1 MLYAIKFVLFA
12 GLTLILSLGTVLL
25 GVWDRNGKLAYQ
37 VNRVWTWLVL
47 HLGGVSIKVDGLDN
61 IKPDQAYIFM
71 VNHQSNIDIPVL
83 IEALRAFQLRWIAKR
98 ELLWVPGVGW
108 ALWATRHVI
117 VDRGDRK
124 DAMTSLKR
132 AQQLL
137 NAGISVVVFP
147 EGTRSPDG
155 NLLPFKKGGFLLA
168 VKTRTPVV
176 AVTING
182 SRRVLPKGGLRV
194 RPGTVEISISAPIA
208 TANHQPGA
216 VRALTRQV
224 EQIITNKLHPAGQT
238 LEANETTLRLSACS
252 SGLE

>member
-12 GLTLILSLGTVLL
+12 GLTLLLSLATVVL
-25 GVWDRNGKLAYQ
+25 GSCDRNGKVAYQ
-37 VNRVWTWLVL
+37 VNRLWTWVVL
-47 HLGGVSIKVDGLDN
+47 RFGGISIKVDGLDN

-83 IEALRAFQLRWIAKR
+83 IEALRDFQLRWIAKR
-98 ELLWVPGVGW
+98 ELLWVPGLGW

-124 DAMTSLKR
+124 DAITSLKR

-155 NLLPFKKGGFLLA
+155 NLLPFKRGGFLSHQ
-168 VKTRTPVV
+168 RQP
-176 AVTING
+176 
-182 SRRVLPKGGLRV
+182 
-194 RPGTVEISISAPIA
+194 SAFA
-208 TANHQPGA
+208 
-216 VRALTRQV
+216 
-224 EQIITNKLHPAGQT
+224 
-238 LEANETTLRLSACS
+238 
-252 SGLE
+252 